1 MRTRSR
7 PGLFVT
13 DTGPGPAGA
22 EPVLLITGWTIS
34 SAIFD
39 PIAPLYAPHVRLI
52 AYDHRGSGRS
62 APWPAPVSMAMLA
75 ADAARVLDDRDIGA
89 AHVVGLS
96 MGAMVALELAVR
108 MPSRV
113 KSLVLVGGGP
123 GGPLTRTPS
132 PLAAARTIGELAG
145 DASARRWPAAVLFS
159 RRFREEQ
166 PARVRE
172 LCRPFAQ
179 HRPPPWTTG
188 FQTLAASC
196 FARHGSLARV
206 RAPTLVLHGD
216 EDAMSPVANAQTL
229 ARGIPGAELHL
240 ERGAG
245 HAVPLERPQVTADL
259 LLGWF
264 ARHAGAEP
272 APASTWDVVGE
283 RVTRPFS
290 LHAGA
295 LRNTRQL
302 TPAIWQ
308 RFGWPG

>member
-13 DTGPGPAGA
+13 DTDPVGSTR

-39 PIAPLYAPHVRLI
+39 QLAPLYEPDVRLI
-52 AYDHRGSGRS
+52 AFDHRGSGRS

-75 ADAARVLDDRDIGA
+75 ADAARVLDDRGVRS

-96 MGAMVALELAVR
+96 MGAMVGLELAVR

-132 PLAAARTIGELAG
+132 PLAAARTVGELVG

-159 RRFREEQ
+159 KRFREEH
-166 PARVRE
+166 PDRVAQ
-172 LCRPFAQ
+172 LVRPFAQ

-229 ARGIPGAELHL
+229 ARGIPGAQLHL

-245 HAVPLERPQVTADL
+245 HAVPLERPEATAAL
-259 LLGWF
+259 LLEWF
-264 ARHAGAEP
+264 SRHADAQP

-295 LRNTRQL
+295 VRNARQL
-302 TPAIWQ
+302 TPAVWQ
-308 RFGWPG
+308 RLGWPG